1 MVKRMTK
8 AIGPLILK
16 NYAFLKKLAKTK
28 SNKKRKSLLDSAN
41 REQLLALVEV
51 SSNLLSN
58 FKLTKK
64 QRDRLLP
71 FAPTIRKFSRVR
83 SERSARKLIQQTG
96 TGVPLFAAL
105 LAPVIAEAASHLI
118 SKVINRG

>member
-1 MVKRMTK
+1 MVKRMTQP
-8 AIGPLILK
+8 IGPLILK

-41 REQLLALVEV
+41 RDQLLALVEI
-51 SSNLLSN
+51 SSNLLSS
-58 FKLTKK
+58 FKLGKK
-64 QRDRLLP
+64 QRNRLLP
-71 FAPTIRKFSRVR
+71 FAPTIRKLSRVR

-118 SKVINRG
+118 SKVIKRG